1 VIIVMSAMVEEIG
14 ENLYKAT
21 TQNWEELVLKS
32 DLPVVVDFWAEWC
45 GPCRMLGPIF
55 EEVAAEYKGRM
66 KFVKLNTDENREIS
80 MRYGVMS
87 IPTLGFFYKGEPID
101 GLVGAVPKSVLVSK
115 IENVLKRIASEQ

>member
-1 VIIVMSAMVEEIG
+1 MTAVVEEIG

-21 TQNWEELVLKS
+21 TENWDELVLKS
-32 DLPVVVDFWAEWC
+32 DIPVVVDFWAEWC

-55 EEVAAEYKGRM
+55 EEVAAEYKGKM

-115 IENVLKRIASEQ
+115 IENVLKKIASEQ

>member
-1 VIIVMSAMVEEIG
+1 MSAMVEEIG

>member
-1 VIIVMSAMVEEIG
+1 MTAVIEEIG

-21 TQNWEELVLKS
+21 TENWDELVLRS
-32 DLPVVVDFWAEWC
+32 EIPVVVDFWAEWC
-45 GPCRMLGPIF
+45 GPCRMLSPVF

-66 KFVKLNTDENREIS
+66 KFVKLNTDENRDVA

-87 IPTLGFFYKGEPID
+87 IPTLGFFYRGEPID

-115 IENVLKRIASEQ
+115 IENVLKKIASEQ

>member
-1 VIIVMSAMVEEIG
+1 MVMTAVIEEIG

-21 TQNWEELVLKS
+21 TENWDELVLRS
-32 DLPVVVDFWAEWC
+32 EIPVVVDFWAEWC
-45 GPCRMLGPIF
+45 GPCRMLSPVF

-66 KFVKLNTDENREIS
+66 KFVKLNTDENRDVA

-87 IPTLGFFYKGEPID
+87 IPTLGFFYRGEPID

-115 IENVLKRIASEQ
+115 IENVLKKIASEQ

>member
-1 VIIVMSAMVEEIG
+1 MTAVVEEIG

-21 TQNWEELVLKS
+21 TENWDELVLKS
-32 DLPVVVDFWAEWC
+32 DIPVVVDFWAEWC

-55 EEVAAEYKGRM
+55 EEVAAEYKGKM

-87 IPTLGFFYKGEPID
+87 IPTLGFFYRGEPID

-115 IENVLKRIASEQ
+115 IENVLKKIASEQ